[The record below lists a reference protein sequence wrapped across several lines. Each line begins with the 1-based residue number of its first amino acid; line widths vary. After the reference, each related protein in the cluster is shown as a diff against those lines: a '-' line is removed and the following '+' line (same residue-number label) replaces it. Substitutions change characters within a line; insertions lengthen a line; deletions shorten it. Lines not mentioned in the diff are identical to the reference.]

1 VHYWLVNG
9 RGGEKVLEALCE
21 MYPEADLFTHV
32 YVPERVSEAIKSH
45 RVRTTFIQRLPKA
58 RTLYPYYL
66 PLMPLALEQLD
77 LRDYDL
83 VISSESGPAK
93 GVVARSDATH
103 VCYCHSPMRY
113 VWDLYHDYLSS
124 HRAPVRW
131 LMAPLLHYLR
141 TWDAASAARVDAFVA
156 NSRNVER
163 RVWRSYRRGSE
174 VVHPPVDVEAFAIER
189 KREDFYLVLGDLTA
203 YKRVDLA
210 IEAFNRIGRPLL
222 VIGGGGHLARV
233 RRMAG
238 ENVRVLGWQPDDVVR
253 EHYASCRAL
262 VFPGLEDFGIVP
274 VEAMAAGTP
283 VIAFRG
289 GGALETVVDGKT
301 GVFFESQTVDSLIET
316 ILRFEELEDDFD
328 RDAIRAHARGFSK
341 ERFQKDMSGVVER
354 ALVNQS
360 NRGTGLS
367 T

>member
-1 VHYWLVNG
+1 MKVALVHYWLVNS

-21 MYPEADLFTHV
+21 MYPGADIFTHV
-32 YVPERVSEAIKSH
+32 YRRESISETINRHSVH
-45 RVRTTFIQRLPKA
+45 TTFIQKLPKA
-58 RTLYPYYL
+58 RNLYPYYL

-93 GVVARSDATH
+93 GVIARSDAIH

-113 VWDLYHDYLSS
+113 LWDLHHDYLAG

-131 LMAPLLHYLR
+131 LMTPLLHYLR
-141 TWDAASAARVDAFVA
+141 TWDVLSAARVDAFVA

-163 RVWRSYRRGSE
+163 RIWRSYRRSSE
-174 VVHPPVDVEAFAIER
+174 VVHPPVDIESFASER

-203 YKRVDLA
+203 YKRADLA
-210 IEAFNRIGRPLL
+210 IEAFNRLGRPLV
-222 VIGGGGHLARV
+222 VIGGGQHVARV
-233 RRMAG
+233 RAVAG

-289 GGALETVVDGKT
+289 GGALETVVDGET
-301 GVFFESQTVDSLIET
+301 GLFFGAQTVDGLIEA
-316 ILRFEELEDDFD
+316 ILRFEEVEDDFD

-341 ERFQKDMSGVVER
+341 ERFRKDVSGVIER
-354 ALVNQS
+354 ALA
-360 NRGTGLS
+360 NRS
-367 T
+367 ER

>member
-1 VHYWLVNG
+1 VHYWLVNS

-21 MYPEADLFTHV
+21 MYPEADIFTHV
-32 YVPERVSEAIKSH
+32 YLPERVSEAINSH
-45 RVRTTFIQRLPKA
+45 RVRTTFIQKLPKA

-66 PLMPLALEQLD
+66 PLMPLALEQLN

-93 GVVARSDATH
+93 GVVTRSDATH

-113 VWDLYHDYLSS
+113 LWDLYHEYLDS

-141 TWDAASAARVDAFVA
+141 TWDVVSAARVDAFVA

-163 RVWRSYRRGSE
+163 RIWRSYRRGSE

-189 KREDFYLVLGDLTA
+189 KREDFYLFLGDLTA

-210 IEAFNRIGRPLL
+210 IEAFNRIGRPVV
-222 VIGGGGHLARV
+222 VIGGGQPPVRV
-233 RRMAG
+233 REAVG
-238 ENVRVLGWQPDDVVR
+238 DNVRILGWQPDEVVR
-253 EHYASCRAL
+253 DHYAACRAL

-289 GGALETVVDGKT
+289 GGALETVVDGET
-301 GVFFESQTVDSLIET
+301 GLFFDSQTVDCLIDA
-316 ILRFEELEDDFD
+316 ISRFEAHEDDFD

-341 ERFQKDMSGVVER
+341 ERFQNDMSRAIER
-354 ALVNQS
+354 ALA
-360 NRGTGLS
+360 NRS
-367 T
+367 EP